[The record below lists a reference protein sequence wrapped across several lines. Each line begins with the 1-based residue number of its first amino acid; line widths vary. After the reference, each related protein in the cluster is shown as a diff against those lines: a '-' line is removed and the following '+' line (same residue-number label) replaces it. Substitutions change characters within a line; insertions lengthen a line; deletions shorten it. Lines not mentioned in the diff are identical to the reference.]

1 MKYLLDTNT
10 CIYLLNGNQQLMKK
24 VQEVG
29 AYSLALSY
37 SVLAELYFGA
47 YNSKR
52 VAANLHCI
60 EVFKKNL
67 SILSESDES
76 ARLFGKIKSD
86 LRAKGN
92 MIDDFDILIASVAVS
107 NDSILITN
115 NTIHFERIV
124 DLKLENWLI

>member
-1 MKYLLDTNT
+1 MKYLLDTNA

-47 YNSKR
+47 YNSKK
-52 VAANLHCI
+52 VDANLHRI
-60 EVFKKNL
+60 EAFKRNL
-67 SILSESDES
+67 AILSESDES
-76 ARLFGKIKSD
+76 ARLFGKIKAN

-92 MIDDFDILIASVAVS
+92 TVDDFDILIASVAVS
-107 NDSILITN
+107 NDCILITN
-115 NTIHFERIV
+115 NTIHFERIE
-124 DLKLENWLI
+124 DLKIENWLL

>member
-24 VQEVG
+24 VQEGG

-52 VAANLHCI
+52 VDANLNRI
-60 EVFKKNL
+60 EVFKRNL
-67 SILSESDES
+67 AILSESDES
-76 ARLFGKIKSD
+76 ARLFGKIKAD

-92 MIDDFDILIASVAVS
+92 TIDDFDILIASVAVS
-107 NDSILITN
+107 NDCILITN
-115 NTIHFERIV
+115 NTIHFERIE

>member
-1 MKYLLDTNT
+1 
-10 CIYLLNGNQQLMKK
+10 MKK

>member
-52 VAANLHCI
+52 VDANLHCI
-60 EVFKKNL
+60 EVFKRNL

-76 ARLFGKIKSD
+76 ARLFGKIKAD
-86 LRAKGN
+86 LRVKGN

-107 NDSILITN
+107 NDCILITN
-115 NTIHFERIV
+115 NTIHFI
-124 DLKLENWLI
+124 LSG